1 MSKRVMKL
9 AGLAL
14 VWALVL
20 AVGAWAQS
28 APSAHPVEGTY
39 NVTSTSS
46 ELGTI
51 TFVMVL
57 KREGGKWM
65 AEIKDSPT
73 PLTVTSVTVD
83 DTNKVTLVSDA
94 GGTAVTIIGK
104 FDSDKL
110 AGDWTAGDI
119 KGTWNAVKKDAVVAT
134 TKPADKPMDKPATTG
149 ATTGAPT
156 GAGAP
161 ADLEGTYEAKVIAEG
176 QGELPFTLVIKRA
189 GDKLVTEVPSGGDL
203 NVTGIEVKDG
213 DVVNLTATYQGNGP
227 IPLNGKRT
235 GNEMGGK
242 WEFGGFS
249 GTWSAKKK

>member
-1 MSKRVMKL
+1 MSKRAMKL
-9 AGLAL
+9 AGLSL

-20 AVGAWAQS
+20 SVAAWAQG
-28 APSAHPVEGTY
+28 ATTMHPVEGTY
-39 NVTSTSS
+39 NVTSKST
-46 ELGTI
+46 ELGEF
-51 TFVMVL
+51 TFTMIL

-65 AEIKDSPT
+65 AEIKDAPM
-73 PLTVTSVTVD
+73 PLTVTSVNVD
-83 DTNKVTLVSDA
+83 DTNKVTLVADA
-94 GGTAVTIIGK
+94 GGTAVTITGK
-104 FDSDKL
+104 LDGNNL
-110 AGDWTAGDI
+110 AGDWAAGEA
-119 KGTWNAVKKDAVVAT
+119 KGTWNATKKDVVAAT
-134 TKPADKPMDKPATTG
+134 TKPADKPIDKPATT
-149 ATTGAPT
+149 
-156 GAGAP
+156 AGAAAGT

-176 QGELPFTLVIKRA
+176 QGELPFTLVIKRS

-235 GNEMGGK
+235 GNELGGK